1 MIMVAVP
8 APSVLLLHPEMG
20 TKSASGLSK
29 ETGTGAAPEETG
41 DAEVVERVRSGD
53 IEAFSI
59 LVRRY
64 QKRMLNV
71 AYRMCGDYEDSCDIV
86 QDSFISAFK
95 ALKGFRGEAS
105 FPTWLT
111 GIVMNNT
118 RNRLRQRSGARFRTV
133 SLDAAGGPAEEGRR
147 PPDIPSGEPSPF
159 DELGDREIQAAVQA
173 CIGTVEPEFREV
185 MVLRDIR
192 QHSYSEIGAILGL
205 PEGTVK
211 SRLFRARECMKE
223 CLKKKLGGVF

>member
-1 MIMVAVP
+1 MSNEA
-8 APSVLLLHPEMG
+8 
-20 TKSASGLSK
+20 
-29 ETGTGAAPEETG
+29 GTGAAPEEIG
-41 DAEVVERVRSGD
+41 DAEVVERVRGGD
-53 IEAFSI
+53 VEAFSI

-64 QKRMLNV
+64 QKRMLNA

-105 FPTWLT
+105 FATWLT
-111 GIVMNNT
+111 GIVMNNA
-118 RNRLRQRSGARFRTV
+118 RNRLRQRSGGRFKTV
-133 SLDAAGGPAEEGRR
+133 SLDSVETAGGRGQEGPRA
-147 PPDIPSGEPSPF
+147 PDIPSGERSPF

-173 CIGTVEPEFREV
+173 CIGTVDPEYREV

-192 QHSYSEIGAILGL
+192 QHSYSEIGEILGL

>member
-1 MIMVAVP
+1 MLKSHLLYAT
-8 APSVLLLHPEMG
+8 APFQKMG
-20 TKSASGLSK
+20 TNRASGLSNEPEK
-29 ETGTGAAPEETG
+29 GAAPEDIG
-41 DAEVVERVRSGD
+41 DGEVVARVRGGD
-53 IEAFSI
+53 IESFSI

-95 ALKGFRGEAS
+95 ALKGFRGEAG

-111 GIVMNNT
+111 GIVMNNA
-118 RNRLRQRSGARFRTV
+118 RNRLKQRKGVQSRTV
-133 SLDAAGGPAEEGRR
+133 SLDAAGGQGQDNAPG
-147 PPDIPSGEPSPF
+147 DIPSSERSPF
-159 DELGDREIQAAVQA
+159 EQLGNKEIQAAVQA

-185 MVLRDIR
+185 MVLRDIQ
-192 QHSYSEIGAILGL
+192 QHSYSEIGEILGL
-205 PEGTVK
+205 AEGTVK